1 MGRGGAVTRLGPTRR
16 DHIKATTRQGYDL
29 IPRTNNGH
37 IHSMPIGSV
46 ELMAQGQIDGMI
58 YEIEDKLQEDV
69 TGRRANL
76 WR

>member
-1 MGRGGAVTRLGPTRR
+1 
-16 DHIKATTRQGYDL
+16 
-29 IPRTNNGH
+29 
-37 IHSMPIGSV
+37 MPIGSV